1 MRRNRHIYI
10 PVINKLG
17 CSRGIIA
24 GQFLKAYWNISGN
37 FIPPEKHQ
45 WCTLMRFC
53 HYSAITLSFLPTSV
67 FCMFCALFT
76 RYQHIAVSLF
86 SYYCFF
92 FVLSAGGWWIL
103 GRQRQSRAWR
113 TGESS
118 DEQTESVCRLWRRLK
133 RNTWCFVYKEYT

>member
-92 FVLSAGGWWIL
+92 LSCQLVVGGFL
-103 GRQRQSRAWR
+103 GVKGSHERDGPGNLPTSRQRA
-113 TGESS
+113 
-118 DEQTESVCRLWRRLK
+118 
-133 RNTWCFVYKEYT
+133 FVGYGVD